1 MGRFGNDLK
10 SDVLKV
16 GHHGSIPS
24 TTEALLAMI
33 QPELAVVLVGE
44 GNKFPHQSEVIMDGL
59 LHYNVQIHRTDHSG
73 ALWLIADG
81 RTYWQKKW
89 H

>member
-10 SDVLKV
+10 ADMLKV
-16 GHHGSIPS
+16 VHHGSITS
-24 TTEALLAMI
+24 TTEDLLVMI
-33 QPELAVVLVGE
+33 QPELAVVSIGE
-44 GNKFPHQSEVIMDGL
+44 GNKFPHPSEVIMDRL
-59 LHYNVQIHRTDHSG
+59 LHYNIQTHHTDHSG